1 MSIGLLYERSEN
13 DENGIKLTAEQLG
26 IDLTFIPFRK
36 IAVSIGKS
44 GFCITS
50 KGKNYTD
57 IIKNVAV
64 VLNRAQSKNR
74 RLYAANTMEVV
85 GKKVINP
92 SSIEFMCYSKF
103 RTLMHL
109 WAVGLPIPKTVYVPC
124 DPFDTTK
131 DGRKI
136 RNESDIADL
145 LEQEIGSEIVIK
157 PDAGTHGK
165 GIVLSKNRE
174 ELLANI
180 GQTEQ
185 SIINPVGVV
194 AQELIEKWFYDL
206 RIIVYKEKNRD
217 PVCHPIAMA
226 RAGFSDFRTNTFLGN
241 LVFDAKLPQHIRELT
256 VRCGKALG
264 REHEAWVF
272 AMDAMINVGKNKSA
286 DDDTLKAE
294 LSKAGASWEP
304 VKKVKR
310 DDLRLQNFKAWNT
323 QLEAAVN
330 NYKATEP
337 YAKIKG
343 IIEENIEANR
353 THIVFHEANSCPEF
367 WEQTRTIIGMNV
379 AIPLLKG
386 AQSLIDQ

>member
-36 IAVSIGKS
+36 IAVSISKN
-44 GFCITS
+44 GFNIAS
-50 KGKNYTD
+50 KGKNFTD
-57 IIKNVAV
+57 TLKGIGV
-64 VLNRAQSKNR
+64 VLCRAQSKNR
-74 RLYAANTMEVV
+74 RIYAANTMEVL

-92 SSIEFMCYSKF
+92 SQIEFMCYSKF

-136 RNESDIADL
+136 RNEPDIADL
-145 LEQEIGSEIVIK
+145 LEQEIGNEIVIK

-180 GQTEQ
+180 GHTEA

-206 RIIVYKEKNRD
+206 RIIVYKEKNKD
-217 PVCHPIAMA
+217 PVCHPIGMA

-272 AMDAMINVGKNKSA
+272 AMDAMINVGKNKNA
-286 DDDTLKAE
+286 DDRTLKLE
-294 LSKAGASWEP
+294 LAKAGTFWEP

-310 DDLRLQNFKAWNT
+310 DDLRLQDFKAWND
-323 QLEAAVN
+323 QLETAVN

-337 YAKIKG
+337 YAKVKS
-343 IIEENIEANR
+343 IIEENVDANR
-353 THIVFHEANSCPEF
+353 IRIVFHEANSCPEF
-367 WEQTRTIIGMNV
+367 WEQTRTITGMNV
-379 AIPLLKG
+379 AVPLLKG
-386 AQSLIDQ
+386 AQSLLN